1 MANLKISVV
10 LNAVDRVTAPIRKI
24 ADTTTKQMSRISQAF
39 SRAGGGLDKMASGF
53 ASERLVSFMKDLAIS
68 VIDTAAKFQ
77 KYDIVLTN
85 SLQSQEKAA
94 EAMAMIKELAAQ
106 TPFGVDELTSS
117 YIKFINRGLNP
128 TKDELIAFG
137 DIAASQGKSFDQF
150 TEAVLDATSGEFERL
165 KEFGIKANAIQG
177 TDKARLSFKG
187 LTLEVEKTPEALK
200 AALIQF
206 GKMEGVAGG
215 MEAVSQSWEG
225 MTSNL
230 GDSMDAIKVS
240 IGTVLLTV
248 LQPLLGILIK
258 AAGFLAEFFSDSEH
272 GATRVKIALLV
283 VAPIIGVVMVAAMM
297 AMATALYTALIPS
310 LTLLGSIVTAVGT
323 AIMATPI
330 GWIIAGIVA
339 VVAVVALL
347 IIYWDDLIAVFGN
360 LGTAWTALENMFVS
374 AWVTV
379 RDTAIAMWDAIVA
392 KVMYVFTTL
401 WGYVTTFS
409 AFWQNSVPGWV
420 KVFFPFISIVT
431 FLIQNW
437 DRLGATVSSVISYIS
452 SGVSAMWAA
461 IPSPLKSLL
470 SGDGLAALSN
480 AVASISPNS
489 ATNETRAT
497 TENRSTVDVN
507 FNGAPKGTQIKQNNR
522 APGINIR
529 TAPAT

>member
-53 ASERLVSFMKDLAIS
+53 ASERLVSFVSDLGKS

-85 SLQSQEKAA
+85 ALQSQEKAA

-117 YIKFINRGLNP
+117 YIKFVNRGLNP

-137 DIAASQGKSFDQF
+137 DIAASQGKSFDQY

-187 LTLEVEKTPEALK
+187 LTIEVEKTPEALK

-225 MTSNL
+225 MTANL

-240 IGTVLLTV
+240 IGTVLLTA

-258 AAGFLAEFFSDSEH
+258 AAGFLADFFSDAEH

-283 VAPIIGVVMVAAMM
+283 VAPIIGVVMVAATM

-310 LTLLGSIVTAVGT
+310 LTLLGSIVTAVGA

-347 IIYWDDLIAVFGN
+347 IIYWEEIWSTITG
-360 LGTAWTALENMFVS
+360 
-374 AWVTV
+374 
-379 RDTAIAMWDAIVA
+379 
-392 KVMYVFTTL
+392 
-401 WGYVTTFS
+401 FS
-409 AFWQNSVPGWV
+409 DWWANSVPGWV
-420 KVFFPFISIVT
+420 KILFPFITIITLLINNWETLKSVFLAVWETIVSAVLT
-431 FLIQNW
+431 AMPFIRSAIDFMFIQPFNLV
-437 DRLGATVSSVISYIS
+437 RSLA
-452 SGVSAMWAA
+452 SGVLAGITSAMSGVIAMVSRVWDAIPAPLQEFIAGGTGAAA
-461 IPSPLKSLL
+461 ITEALR
-470 SGDGLAALSN
+470 SGG
-480 AVASISPNS
+480 VSPNS
-489 ATNETRAT
+489 AANETRSI

-507 FNGAPKGTQIKQNNR
+507 FNGAPRGTQIKQSNR